1 MCTLFSTN
9 VVILI
14 EEEEGEEAECKQVKE
29 QEKNEEDNERKAEKK
44 EKYKNNNKRERKKR
58 NKGIEKRLSSPSLA
72 PDTPRA
78 PEENVTLPP
87 FRQLIPRHRSPSPHP
102 SVGRPVDPR
111 GRRGVTPFHAMS
123 FLSASCYS
131 CLREIDVVL
140 HILETREGVGGGMG
154 RGDLGKGGRR
164 ELRGISGWVFCIL
177 PCYL

>member
-1 MCTLFSTN
+1 MCILFSTN

-14 EEEEGEEAECKQVKE
+14 EEEEGEAEYKQVKE
-29 QEKNEEDNERKAEKK
+29 QEKNEEDNERKAGKN

-58 NKGIEKRLSSPSLA
+58 NNETEKRLSSPSLA

-87 FRQLIPRHRSPSPHP
+87 FRQLIPRHRSPSRLP

-140 HILETREGVGGGMG
+140 HILETREGVGGEEMG

-164 ELRGISGWVFCIL
+164 ELRGISGRVFCIL